1 MREQRLQIIREILQ
15 SGEVR
20 NQDEIAQQ
28 LASQGFVVTQS
39 SVCRDLR
46 ELQVAKRMG
55 RYCLPEPKTTDAAD
69 SSPFA
74 DLAPLFR
81 SATPAGPHLLV
92 VRSVPGGAS
101 RVGLAIDTAGWPEV
115 VGTVAGDDTLFVATT
130 GLRATHTVAE
140 RLASLFRIPAHV

>member
-1 MREQRLQIIREILQ
+1 MRDQRLQAIREILQ

-20 NQDEIAQQ
+20 NQDELAQQ
-28 LASQGFVVTQS
+28 LAQHGFVVTQS

-46 ELQVAKRMG
+46 ELQVAKRGG

-130 GLRATHTVAE
+130 GLRATQTVAE
-140 RLASLFRIPAHV
+140 RLLSLFRIPAHV